1 MIVLITGAT
10 GGLGKA
16 FAHKF
21 AREGHKL
28 ILTSRKPS
36 ELSTLQKELRADIM
50 PLIFDVSDT
59 ITVQGALKK
68 LPPAW
73 QNIDVLINN
82 AGNAHGL
89 AAAQEADLNDW
100 HLMIDGNCKGL
111 VTLTHAVLPG
121 MVARGAGHIIN
132 IGSAAGEYPYPSGNV
147 YCATK
152 AFVDQF
158 SRALRCDLISTGVRV
173 TNIAPGMVET
183 TFSLNRFKGDAER
196 AAKTYAGAN
205 ALQAEDIAET
215 VYWATMQ
222 PKHVNINHI
231 EIMPTTQAAGPL
243 QVFRG

>member
-1 MIVLITGAT
+1 MIVFITGAT
-10 GGLGKA
+10 GGLGRA

-21 AREGHKL
+21 AKEGHKL

-36 ELSTLQKELRADIM
+36 ELSALQKELRADVI
-50 PLIFDVSDT
+50 PLIFDVADT
-59 ITVQGALKK
+59 ISVQGAINR
-68 LPPAW
+68 LPAAW
-73 QNIDVLINN
+73 QDIDVLINN

-89 AAAQEADLNDW
+89 AAAQDADLNDW
-100 HLMIDGNCKGL
+100 HMMIDGNCKGMA
-111 VTLTHAVLPG
+111 TITHAILPG

-132 IGSAAGEYPYPSGNV
+132 IGSAAGTYAYPSGNV

-152 AFVDQF
+152 AFVDHF

-196 AAKTYAGAN
+196 AAKTYAGAHP
-205 ALQAEDIAET
+205 LQAEDIAET
-215 VYWATMQ
+215 VYWAVMQ
-222 PKHVNINHI
+222 PKHVNVNLI